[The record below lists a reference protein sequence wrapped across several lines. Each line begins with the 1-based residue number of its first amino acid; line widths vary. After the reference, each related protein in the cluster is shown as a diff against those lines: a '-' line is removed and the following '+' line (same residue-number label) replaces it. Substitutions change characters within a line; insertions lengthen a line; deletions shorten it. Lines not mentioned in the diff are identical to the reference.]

1 MMKATNRSRR
11 FWSIAGMPILFVLA
25 SIGTCRP
32 VHAQT
37 PVFDDEFTGSSLD
50 TAKWFTETIAGKGQ
64 GTFRAEPVFF
74 KPEGVT
80 VGDHTLHISVERV
93 QNVDPKT
100 GVVYPLRTGRIQSK
114 ESFLYGKFEFR
125 AKLPRG
131 AGLWSAIWMRTPYG
145 KPFNGEIDILEG
157 HGSHPNLI
165 QSTMHPWVNGVEP
178 RHYCAWL
185 LVQPK
190 PDDPKFHQPNC
201 ERIDNTIHL
210 ASDLASDYH
219 NYTVEWLPG
228 KITWSL
234 DGQPYYTVTDMV
246 PQVPMTIVLS
256 LTFSHNWDGGSPDTT
271 QLPQSLDVKY
281 VRVYPMAK

>member
-1 MMKATNRSRR
+1 MKATNLSRS
-11 FWSIAGMPILFVLA
+11 FWPIAGVSIMVILVSVGA
-25 SIGTCRP
+25 SCPAR
-32 VHAQT
+32 AQT

-50 TAKWFTETIAGKGQ
+50 TSKWFAETIPGKGQ

-74 KPEGVT
+74 RTEAVKVN
-80 VGDHTLHISVERV
+80 DHTLSISVDRV
-93 QNVDPKT
+93 PSTDPKT
-100 GVVYPLRTGRIQSK
+100 GIVYPLSAGRIQTRQ
-114 ESFLYGKFEFR
+114 SFLYGKFEVR

-131 AGLWSAIWMRTPYG
+131 AGLWPAIWMRTPYG
-145 KPFNGEIDILEG
+145 QPFNGEIDILEG
-157 HGSHPNLI
+157 HGSHPNMI
-165 QSTMHPWVNGVEP
+165 QSTLHPWVNGVEP
-178 RHYCAWL
+178 RQYCSWL

-210 ASDLASDYH
+210 TSDLASDYH

-234 DGQPYYTVTDMV
+234 DGQPYYMVTEKV
-246 PQVPMTIVLS
+246 PQVPMTIVIN